1 MKKTF
6 ISLAIFSAFV
16 STGVQ
21 ADPAV
26 GATGVITF
34 EGSITAD
41 SCKVTSSGASSSGGN
56 MQVSMGPHSAEMLGT
71 EANPAVSG
79 GKLSTLAKNID
90 LNVACASGTTVSLE
104 LKPSS
109 RVGKGIAVTGGAQGV
124 QIMLM
129 SKDTVLDFTSGSQ
142 VLEAPN
148 NGANTFSVPLTAYY
162 TLQAGKTS
170 ADVKAGAANATVA
183 YTLSY
188 E

>member
-6 ISLAIFSAFV
+6 ISLAIFSAFAA
-16 STGVQ
+16 TGVQ
-21 ADPAV
+21 AAPTL
-26 GATGVITF
+26 GATGTITF

-41 SCKVTSSGASSSGGN
+41 SCKVTSSGASSSGAN
-56 MQVSMGPHSAEMLGT
+56 MLVSMGPHSAETLGT

-79 GKLSTLAKNID
+79 GKLSTIAKNID
-90 LNVACASGTTVSLE
+90 LSVECANGSTVSLE
-104 LKPSS
+104 LTPSA

-124 QIMLM
+124 QIMLV
-129 SKDTVLDFTSGSQ
+129 SNDTVLDFTPGKASLAAPDNGS
-142 VLEAPN
+142 N
-148 NGANTFSVPLTAYY
+148 KFSIPLTAYY
-162 TLQAGKTS
+162 TLQAGKAT